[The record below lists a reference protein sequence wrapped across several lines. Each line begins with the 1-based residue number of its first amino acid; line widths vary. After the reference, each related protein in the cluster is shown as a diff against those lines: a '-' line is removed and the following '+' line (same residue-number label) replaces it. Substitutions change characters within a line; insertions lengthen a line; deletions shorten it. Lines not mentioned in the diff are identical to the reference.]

1 MIEDVY
7 LSIGKALIQYWT
19 VQSIRCGTNGK
30 QASNAIHVRFVSP
43 EVVKN
48 PRRTKVYRQLRLAV
62 HKRLSLVSLSA
73 FRSLGLCAK
82 CQQGDKRETLNS
94 QS

>member
-48 PRRTKVYRQLRLAV
+48 PRRTKVYRRLRLAL
-62 HKRLSLVSLSA
+62 KCLSLVSLLA

-82 CQQGDKRETLNS
+82 CQQGDKREMLNS